1 MPEFDAV
8 NVYDTSTLALL
19 FSITD
24 PAIVRPTGVA
34 LRPQNLTLAINIDIK
49 PGSFPNGINR
59 KSKGVIPVAIL
70 STENFDAS
78 SIAPSTVA
86 FGSNGAGIAH
96 AAWHIDDV
104 NADGFQT
111 CYFTSRPPR
120 PGLPAETRLPL
131 SLARCSADRPSKES
145 IRLGQSRAGN
155 PCGDLYEWR
164 GGEEIHLQRQT

>member
-78 SIAPSTVA
+78 SI
-86 FGSNGAGIAH
+86 GSFNGRIRVKRCR
-96 AAWHIDDV
+96 D
-104 NADGFQT
+104 
-111 CYFTSRPPR
+111 CSC
-120 PGLPAETRLPL
+120 
-131 SLARCSADRPSKES
+131 SLAHRRRKCRRFPDLLLHFKTTETWIACGDTFASVAGQMFGGQALEGVDS
-145 IRLGQSRAGN
+145 IRTV
-155 PCGDLYEWR
+155 PCR
-164 GGEEIHLQRQT
+164 